1 MFYDPMY
8 FVFALPPL
16 LFGLWAQWKVKTAF
30 GKYSTVANST
40 GYTGS
45 EIARRLLDSQGLRDV
60 AIESV
65 PGDLTDHYDPRGKV
79 VRLSESTMYRNS
91 VAAIG
96 VVAHEVG
103 HAIQDAESYAPMR
116 TRAAI
121 LPVAN
126 IGSMVG
132 PYVFMLGIF
141 INMFEL
147 AALGLV
153 LFGAAALFQAV
164 TLPVEFNASNRA
176 MRLLVDNGLV
186 TSYDAG
192 MARQVLDAAALTYV
206 AALLQSLAQV
216 LYYVM
221 ILSGNRR
228 RDD

>member
-1 MFYDPMY
+1 MFFDPMY

-16 LFGLWAQWKVKTAF
+16 IFGLWAQWKVKSAF

-40 GYTGS
+40 GYTGAQ
-45 EIARRLLDSQGLRDV
+45 IARRLLDSQGLYNV
-60 AIESV
+60 TIESV
-65 PGDLTDHYDPRGKV
+65 SGDLTDHYDPRGKV
-79 VRLSESTMYRNS
+79 VRLSDSTMHRNS

-126 IGSMVG
+126 IGSIIG
-132 PYVFMLGIF
+132 PYIFMLGMV
-141 INMFEL
+141 INMFGL
-147 AALGLV
+147 ALLGLL
-153 LFGAAALFQAV
+153 LFGAAAVFQAV
-164 TLPVEFNASNRA
+164 TLPVEYNASSRA

-206 AALLQSLAQV
+206 AALLQSVSQV
-216 LYYVM
+216 LYYAM